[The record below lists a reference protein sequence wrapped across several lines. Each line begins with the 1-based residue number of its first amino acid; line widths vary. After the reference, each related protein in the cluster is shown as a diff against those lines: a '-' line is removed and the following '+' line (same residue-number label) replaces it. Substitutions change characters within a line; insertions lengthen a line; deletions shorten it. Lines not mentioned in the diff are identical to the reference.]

1 MSTTLAGPETAI
13 AAAPGGAGPFVGTAA
28 LLRLA
33 LRRDR
38 ILLPSWIVG
47 LAAMAAFSV
56 AATKDLYG
64 SAAARVEAADAINA
78 TASLVALY
86 GKVYDPSSLGALSLI
101 KMTAFGCALVSVV
114 WVFLVVRHT
123 RSEEEAGR
131 LELVAAGAVGRW
143 APLTA
148 ALSLGG
154 LSAVALGL
162 LTAGGLVAVGLPA
175 AGSLA
180 FGLAWAL
187 SGLVFSAVAGVTAQV
202 SPAHRVA
209 TGLGLVA
216 VGAAYALRAVGDLAE
231 GDPGWLSWLSPIG
244 WSQQI
249 RPFAGDRWWVVAIP
263 LLATVVLVPLAFALR
278 DRRDLGG
285 GFVADRAGPAQG
297 RLAGVAALA
306 WRLQRGMVLAWVLGA
321 GVMGLVLGS
330 VAHNVAGLLDSPQM
344 RSFLVL
350 LGGEQGLVD
359 MFLAAEVAILGA
371 LVSAYGIAAAARL
384 RSEEVGGRV
393 ELVLSTATTR
403 VRWAASHLV
412 LALAGVTVVLAVTGA
427 AIGTAHGF
435 AVGDPAG
442 QAVRLAGAALAQAPA
457 AWVVTSVVA
466 VLFGWVPR
474 WVSAAWAVLV
484 TGIVLGEFGELWG
497 LPTWVLD
504 LSPFAHS
511 PTLPGGTVSWPAL
524 LGLTGVAAGLVT
536 VGLVGWRRRDVQ
548 P

>member
-1 MSTTLAGPETAI
+1 MTTALAATRPETAV
-13 AAAPGGAGPFVGTAA
+13 GGAGPFAGTAP

-38 ILLPSWIVG
+38 VLLPLWTLG
-47 LAAMAAFSV
+47 LAGMSAFSV
-56 AATKDLYG
+56 AATEDLYG
-64 SAAARVEAADAINA
+64 SAEARIEAADAINA

-86 GKVYDPSSLGALSLI
+86 GKVYDPTSLGALSLI

-143 APLTA
+143 APLAA
-148 ALSLGG
+148 ALLLGG
-154 LSAVALGL
+154 LSSIALGL
-162 LTAGGLVAVGLPA
+162 VTAAGLVAVGLPVG
-175 AGSLA
+175 GSVA
-180 FGLAWAL
+180 FGLAWGLA
-187 SGLVFSAVAGVTAQV
+187 GLVFTAVAGVTAQV
-202 SPAHRVA
+202 SPSHRVA
-209 TGLGLVA
+209 TGLGLAA

-249 RPFAGDRWWVVAIP
+249 RPFAGDRWWVVTLP
-263 LLATVVLVPLAFALR
+263 LLATAVLVPTAFALR

-285 GFVADRAGPAQG
+285 GFVADRAGPAHG
-297 RLAGVAALA
+297 RLRGVGSLA
-306 WRLQRGMVLAWVLGA
+306 WRLQRGMLLAWLVAA

-330 VAHNVAGLLDSPQM
+330 VAHNVAGLLDSEQM

-384 RSEEVGGRV
+384 RSEEVSGHV
-393 ELVLSTATTR
+393 ELLLPSGVTR
-403 VRWAASHLV
+403 VRWAASHVAVALIGVVAV
-412 LALAGVTVVLAVTGA
+412 LTVTGA

-442 QAVRLAGAALAQAPA
+442 QALRLTGAALGQVPA
-457 AWVVTSVVA
+457 AWVLVGAVVA
-466 VLFGWVPR
+466 LVGWAPR
-474 WVSAAWAVLV
+474 WVAAAWGLLV
-484 TGIVLGEFGELWG
+484 AFIVLGEFGELWG
-497 LPTWVLD
+497 LPSWVLGV
-504 LSPFAHS
+504 SPFAHS
-511 PTLPGGTVSWPAL
+511 PTLPGGSVPWASLAWLVA
-524 LGLTGVAAGLVT
+524 VAAALVA
-536 VGLVGWRRRDVQ
+536 VGLVGWRRRDLQ